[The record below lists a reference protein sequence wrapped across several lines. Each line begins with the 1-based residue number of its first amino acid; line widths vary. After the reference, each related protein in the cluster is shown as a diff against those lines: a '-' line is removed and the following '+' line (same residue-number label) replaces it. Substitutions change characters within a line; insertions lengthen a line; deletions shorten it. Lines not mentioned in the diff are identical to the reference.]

1 MAKQDKETIKQNKK
15 KRNWKS
21 TREEDQPLKG
31 FGLIYKKESKV
42 RKIVS
47 VTFFAFVCLA
57 LEAIVTTLIIVATY
71 NTDLEYAVGYSN
83 TLFQWHPILGSIAVC
98 IVLSQSTRL
107 IFYNAFAPLIQ
118 FIQPRSDHVSCST
131 MAPEMDHSYLA
142 RD

>member
-1 MAKQDKETIKQNKK
+1 MREEKHQRKSRRLKQKQDKETIKQNKK

-21 TREEDQPLKG
+21 TREDDQPLKG

-107 IFYNAFAPLIQ
+107 HLL
-118 FIQPRSDHVSCST
+118 R
-131 MAPEMDHSYLA
+131 M
-142 RD
+142 RR